1 MTSKVTG
8 EYKARG
14 YYAVATAPSKED
26 SYALYV
32 EYMDRLGYDP
42 VEPDNRVDVS
52 EYKISLLTNMINAP
66 YSRGGKKTA
75 EVYSAEVR
83 RQWQSLGGKTGKR
96 GADGAKSPTGL
107 RPVENSEQK
116 SSKKSKKVQ
125 KTS

>member
-1 MTSKVTG
+1 
-8 EYKARG
+8 
-14 YYAVATAPSKED
+14 
-26 SYALYV
+26 
-32 EYMDRLGYDP
+32 MDRLGYDP
-42 VEPDNRVDVS
+42 VEPDNNVDVG

-96 GADGAKSPTGL
+96 S
-107 RPVENSEQK
+107 PVENSEQK
-116 SSKKSKKVQ
+116 SPKKSKKVQ

>member
-1 MTSKVTG
+1 MTRRTQTTMTSKVTG

-14 YYAVATAPSKED
+14 YYAVATARSKED
-26 SYALYV
+26 SYSLYV

-52 EYKISLLTNMINAP
+52 EYKIALLTNMINAP

-96 GADGAKSPTGL
+96 KADRG
-107 RPVENSEQK
+107 
-116 SSKKSKKVQ
+116 
-125 KTS
+125 

>member
-42 VEPDNRVDVS
+42 VEPDNRVDVG

-96 GADGAKSPTGL
+96 GAVEKS
-107 RPVENSEQK
+107 
-116 SSKKSKKVQ
+116 SKKVQ